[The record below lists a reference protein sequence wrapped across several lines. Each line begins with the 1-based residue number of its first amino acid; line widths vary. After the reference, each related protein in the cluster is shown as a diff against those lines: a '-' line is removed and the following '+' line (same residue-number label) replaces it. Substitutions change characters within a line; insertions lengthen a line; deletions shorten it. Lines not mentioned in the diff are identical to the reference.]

1 MSLAVDLATIRLVAR
16 AIADCGVS
24 AAAVADVAAHLEAA
38 GRAPTTIAEVASAAG
53 WTKTTTSHAIDALE
67 ALGHELNDKSRR
79 MAKLLGSLPGT
90 TTALARSSG
99 YDPRRVRQVMTAL
112 EERGEVE
119 RARGPTA
126 APVWRYVGARASPS
140 AR

>member
-1 MSLAVDLATIRLVAR
+1 MSSTIDLSAIRLVAR
-16 AIADCGVS
+16 TIADCGVS

-38 GRAPTTIAEVASAAG
+38 GRAPTTIAEVAAASG

-67 ALGHELNDKSRR
+67 ALGHELNDKSQR

-90 TTALARSSG
+90 TAALARSSG
-99 YDPRRVRQVMTAL
+99 YNPRRVRQVMTAL
-112 EERGEVE
+112 EKRGEVE

-126 APVWRYVGARASPS
+126 APVWRYVGARASPG